1 MRRVAL
7 VGVVA
12 IALLTSTGIAQ
23 QAGTA
28 ASAAQTLTGMT
39 WRFVGP
45 YRGGRTLAVS
55 GVVGD
60 GKTFYLGAV
69 DGGVWKTV
77 DAGAS
82 WQPMFDA
89 EPVQSI
95 GALEVAPSDPN
106 IIYVGTGEGCMRY
119 DNAYGN
125 GMYKSTDA
133 GKTWSHIGLDDS
145 QHIPRLLVDP
155 KNPDRVF
162 VAAAGHA
169 QGPNKERG
177 VYRTTDGGKSWTQVL
192 FKDEK
197 TGAVD
202 LSLDP
207 ADANIVYA
215 SLYETMLTPWGSSSG
230 GPGSGLYKSTDGGD
244 HWTMLT
250 GHGLPDGVLGKINV
264 AVGADSKTVYAQIE
278 AKAGGLYVSKDAGAT
293 WTLVN
298 DGDAYRQRAWYF
310 NHVFADPK
318 NPDEVYALNTGV
330 FRSTDGGKTFRSIHG
345 SDSHGLWIDPTNTDR
360 MITSNDGGASISVNG
375 GQGWTAQNNQPT
387 AQFYHVDADDQTY
400 WEIYGEQQ
408 DSGSVAIPSHTDH
421 NGIFAS
427 DVHSVGGGESGWA
440 VPSPDGQYVYAGN
453 YMTLSRWSK
462 SGADS
467 GSINPWPENSM
478 GWGAATLEHRFQWT
492 APIALS
498 PFDPSTVYYGGEI
511 LYKSTDR
518 GSHWTKISKD
528 LTRNDKTKQQS
539 SGGPITQD
547 NTSAEYYDT
556 IFCIA
561 ESPKQK
567 GLIWVGTDDGL
578 VQLTRDGGTTW
589 TDVTPPE
596 LKQYPQKEW
605 SKIGIVAPSPFDA
618 GAVFV
623 AARRNKM
630 DDFAPYA
637 YKTNDFGKTWTKI
650 VTGIPVGAYVNAIK
664 PDIEK
669 RGLLFAGTE
678 LGVYVSFNDGAAW
691 QPLQFNLPHASVRD
705 LVVHKDSLAIATHGR
720 AFWILDDV
728 SPLRDWT
735 DQVAAAAVTLFKPPA
750 VYRER
755 GGGRGGGGGGR
766 GGGGAV
772 AQTPTGLST
781 PNPPAGPVFVDYV
794 LKSKPAGPVTIAI
807 LDPSGRELRSYSSAG
822 NVSASAAAAP
832 PAAPAPAA
840 AAAAAGRGGRGGAG
854 AGGRGGGG
862 GGAVDAQVNVPVEV
876 GFNRFAAPIP
886 TPPPSTEPVHCIPG
900 EVLWGGGGGG
910 RGGGAMPPVGM
921 FSVKLTV
928 DGKSYTQPLHITM
941 DPKLHISDADM
952 MEQYNLAAKVTS
964 ETNDLKDAVNDMLS
978 LQKQFADLPGGKAL
992 SDKLQAVVEVMAN
1005 LHSKS
1010 QEDPLNYAIGLD
1022 NKLGDF
1028 AGTVSGGE
1036 GKPTE
1041 GVMEVFH
1048 DLDSQYT
1055 AIMAKWKAIQTT
1067 DIPAFNTRQT
1077 ASGGKAI
1084 APGPRPAACGGGRG
1098 GGGGG
1103 GGGGGD

>member
-1 MRRVAL
+1 MLNKRRMSYGVMGLGAL
-7 VGVVA
+7 VMTVA
-12 IALLTSTGIAQ
+12 GWGSAPPQAGGGQSSAAAIQ
-23 QAGTA
+23 QALGG
-28 ASAAQTLTGMT
+28 LDGMQ

-60 GKTFYLGAV
+60 AKTFYLGAV

-77 DAGAS
+77 DAGES
-82 WQPMFDA
+82 WSPLFDA

-106 IIYVGTGEGCMRY
+106 VIYVGTGEGCLRN
-119 DNAYGN
+119 DISYGN

-133 GKTWSHIGLDDS
+133 GKTWTHIGLDDS
-145 QHIPRLLVDP
+145 QHIPRLAIDP

-162 VAAAGHA
+162 VAALGHA
-169 QGPNKERG
+169 SGPNPERG
-177 VYRTTDGGKSWTQVL
+177 VYRSLDGGKSWKQVL
-192 FKDEK
+192 FKDDK

-202 LSLDP
+202 LSFDP
-207 ADANIVYA
+207 ADANVIYA
-215 SLYETMLTPWGSSSG
+215 SLYQQIRLPWGASSG

-244 HWTMLT
+244 HWTLLT

-278 AKAGGLYVSKDAGAT
+278 AKEGGLYVSKDAAAT
-293 WTLVN
+293 WTRVN
-298 DGDAYRQRAWYF
+298 DSDEYRQRAWYF

-330 FRSTDGGKTFRSIHG
+330 FRSTDGGKTFHSIHG
-345 SDSHGLWIDPTNTDR
+345 ADSHGLWIDPTDTKR
-360 MITSNDGGASISVNG
+360 MITSNDGGASITLTG
-375 GQGWTAQNNQPT
+375 GNSPQDWTQQSNQPT
-387 AQFYHVDADDQTY
+387 AQFYHVDADDQAY

-421 NGIFAS
+421 GGIFAS
-427 DVHSVGGGESGWA
+427 DVHGVGGGESGWA

-453 YMTLSRWSK
+453 YMALSRWSK
-462 SGADS
+462 SGADNA
-467 GSINPWPENSM
+467 SINPWPENSM

-498 PFDPSTVYYGGEI
+498 PFDSNTVYYGGEI

-528 LTRNDKTKQQS
+528 LTRNDKSKQQS

-547 NTSAEYYDT
+547 NTSAEYYDV
-556 IFCIA
+556 IFSIA

-578 VQLTRDGGTTW
+578 VQLTRDAGTTW

-605 SKIGIVAPSPFDA
+605 AKVGIVAPSPFDA
-618 GAVFV
+618 GTVYV

-637 YKTNDFGKTWTKI
+637 FKSSDYGKTWTKI
-650 VTGIPVGAYVNAIK
+650 VTGIPMGSYVNSIK
-664 PDIEK
+664 PDTEK

-678 LGVYVSFNDGAAW
+678 LGVYVSLDDGAAW
-691 QPLQFNLPHASVRD
+691 QPLQFNLPHVSVRD
-705 LVVHKDSLAIATHGR
+705 LIVHDDSLAIATHGR
-720 AFWILDDV
+720 AFWILDDL
-728 SPLRDWT
+728 SPLRNWPAQT
-735 DQVAAAAVTLFKPPA
+735 ASAPVTLFAPPV

-755 GGGRGGGGGGR
+755 GGGRGGGGFGGR
-766 GGGGAV
+766 GGPA
-772 AQTPTGLST
+772 TPQATGLST
-781 PNPPAGPVFVDYV
+781 PNPPAGPVFVDYI
-794 LKSKPAGPVTIAI
+794 LRAKPAGPVTLAI
-807 LDPSGRELRSYSSAG
+807 LDPSGREVHTYSSAN
-822 NVSASAAAAP
+822 NVVATSTAE
-832 PAAPAPAA
+832 AAPAVT
-840 AAAAAGRGGRGGAG
+840 AGGGRGAGGRG
-854 AGGRGGGG
+854 AGGRGGF
-862 GGAVDAQVNVPVEV
+862 GGAPAGPVNVPIEV

-886 TPPPSTEPVHCIPG
+886 TPPPSNEPVHCIPG
-900 EVLWGGGGGG
+900 EVQWGGGGRG
-910 RGGGAMPPVGM
+910 GGGAMPPVGA

-928 DGKSYTQPLHITM
+928 DGQTYTQPLHITT
-941 DPKLHISDADM
+941 DPRLHVSDADAM
-952 MEQYNLAAKVTS
+952 DQYNLATKVAS
-964 ETNDLKDAVNDMLS
+964 QANDLHDAVNDMLS
-978 LQKQFADLPGGKAL
+978 LQKQLADLPNGKAL
-992 SDKLQAVVEVMAN
+992 SDKMQAVIEVMAN
-1005 LHSKS
+1005 LHSKAS
-1010 QEDPLNYAIGLD
+1010 EDPLNYAIGLD

-1028 AGTVSGGE
+1028 AGSVSGGE

-1041 GVMEVFH
+1041 GMMEVYN
-1048 DLDSQYT
+1048 DLEPQYV

-1067 DIPAFNTRQT
+1067 DIPAFNA
-1077 ASGGKAI
+1077 ASGGKTI
-1084 APGPRPAACGGGRG
+1084 AAGPRPTACGGGRG
-1098 GGGGG
+1098 AGAGGA
-1103 GGGGGD
+1103 

>member
-1 MRRVAL
+1 LRSVAVSAAMVL
-7 VGVVA
+7 A
-12 IALLTSTGIAQ
+12 
-23 QAGTA
+23 AGWMTA
-28 ASAAQTLTGMT
+28 ARQATGVGARLEPTLAGMQ

-60 GKTFYLGAV
+60 ANTFYLGAV
-69 DGGVWKTV
+69 DGGVWKTI
-77 DAGAS
+77 DAGQS

-106 IIYVGTGEGCMRY
+106 VIYVGTGEGCMRY
-119 DNAYGN
+119 DNASGN
-125 GMYKSTDA
+125 GIYKSTDA
-133 GKTWSHIGLDDS
+133 GNTWTHIGLDDS

-162 VAAAGHA
+162 VAALGHA
-169 QGPNKERG
+169 QGTNKERG
-177 VYRTTDGGKSWTQVL
+177 VYRTIDGGKSWKQVL

-215 SLYETMLTPWGSSSG
+215 AMYESMLTPWGSSSG

-244 HWTMLT
+244 HWTQLT
-250 GHGLPDGVLGKINV
+250 GHGLPEGVLGKINV

-278 AKAGGLYVSKDAGAT
+278 AKEGGLYVSKDSAAT
-293 WTLVN
+293 WTRVN
-298 DGDAYRQRAWYF
+298 DSDAYRQRAWYF

-318 NPDEVYALNTGV
+318 NPDEVYELNTGV

-345 SDSHGLWIDPTNTDR
+345 SDSHGLWIDSSDPDR

-375 GQGWTAQNNQPT
+375 GQSWSAQNNQPT
-387 AQFYHVDADDQTY
+387 AQFYHVDADDQPY

-408 DSGSVAIPSHTDH
+408 DAGSVAIPSHTDH
-421 NGIFAS
+421 GGIFAS
-427 DVHSVGGGESGWA
+427 DVHAVGGGESGWA

-453 YMTLSRWSK
+453 YMTLTRWSK
-462 SGADS
+462 NGGENA
-467 GSINPWPENSM
+467 SINPWPENSM

-498 PFDPSTVYYGGEI
+498 PFDSNTVYYGGEI

-578 VQLTRDGGTTW
+578 VQMTRDSGATW

-618 GAVFV
+618 GTIYV

-637 YKTNDFGKTWTKI
+637 YKSSDYGKTWTKI
-650 VTGIPVGAYVNAIK
+650 VSGIPMGSYVNAIK
-664 PDIEK
+664 PDTEK

-678 LGVYVSFNDGAAW
+678 LGVYASTDDGASW
-691 QPLQFNLPHASVRD
+691 QPLQFNLPHVSVRD
-705 LVVHKDSLAIATHGR
+705 LVVHGDSLAIATHGR
-720 AFWILDDV
+720 AFWILDDI

-735 DQVAAAAVTLFKPPA
+735 GQTGAGPVTLFKPA
-750 VYRER
+750 TVYRER

-766 GGGGAV
+766 GGGGAAA
-772 AQTPTGLST
+772 AQPTGLST
-781 PNPPAGPVFVDYV
+781 PNPPVGPVFVDYV
-794 LKSKPAGPVTIAI
+794 LRTAPTGPVTIEI
-807 LDPSGRELRSYSSAG
+807 LDPAGHVVANYSSAN
-822 NVSASAAAAP
+822 NVSATSS
-832 PAAPAPAA
+832 APAPAPPP
-840 AAAAAGRGGRGGAG
+840 AAAGRGA
-854 AGGRGGGG
+854 RGGGG
-862 GGAVDAQVNVPVEV
+862 GGGRAGGFGAGGGANTPVNVPVVV
-876 GFNRFAAPIP
+876 GFNRFAAPLP
-886 TPPPSTEPVHCIPG
+886 VAAPSNEPQHCIPG
-900 EVLWGGGGGG
+900 EVLWGGGGG
-910 RGGGAMPPVGM
+910 RGGGGMPPVGV

-928 DGKSYTQPLHITM
+928 NGQAYTQPLHISM
-941 DPKLHISDADM
+941 DPRLHVSDADM
-952 MEQYNLAAKVTS
+952 MEQVNLAAKMTS
-964 ETNDLKDAVNDMLS
+964 QVNDLHDAVNDMLS
-978 LQKQFADLPGGKAL
+978 LQKQLADLQGGKAL
-992 SDKLQAVVEVMAN
+992 SDKLQAIIEVMAN

-1010 QEDPLNYAIGLD
+1010 GEDPLNYAIGLD

-1028 AGTVSGGE
+1028 AGAVSGGE
-1036 GKPTE
+1036 GKPTD
-1041 GVMEVFH
+1041 GMIEVYN
-1048 DLDSQYT
+1048 DLEPQYV

-1084 APGPRPAACGGGRG
+1084 APGPRPTACGGGRG
-1098 GGGGG
+1098 GGGGEQQ
-1103 GGGGGD
+1103 